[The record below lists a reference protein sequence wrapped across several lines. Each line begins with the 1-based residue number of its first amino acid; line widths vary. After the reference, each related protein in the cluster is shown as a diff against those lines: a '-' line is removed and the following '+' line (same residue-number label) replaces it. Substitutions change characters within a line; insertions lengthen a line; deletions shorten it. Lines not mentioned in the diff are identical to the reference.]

1 MVLHHIHLPV
11 RNLYRRNG
19 NISFVA
25 CVVDRKSHMA
35 LAVEVVVNLTLLR
48 VANALST
55 IVSVLKLA

>member
-1 MVLHHIHLPV
+1 
-11 RNLYRRNG
+11 
-19 NISFVA
+19 
-25 CVVDRKSHMA
+25 MA